1 VARVHPPVVRITN
14 DDSDF
19 HTIVDV
25 EGTDRPGFLHD
36 VTRTLSAQDLDIAM
50 SRVSTRATR
59 VSDAFYVTENGH
71 KITDPDRQEQI
82 ERALLQAIE
91 PAGA

>member
-1 VARVHPPVVRITN
+1 VRAHPPLVRITN

-19 HTIVDV
+19 YTIIDV

-36 VTRTLSAQDLDIAM
+36 VTRTLSEQHLDIAM

-59 VSDAFYVTENGH
+59 VNDAFYVTEDGH
-71 KITDPDRQEQI
+71 KILDPERQRAL
-82 ERALLQAIE
+82 ERALLAAIE
-91 PAGA
+91 PAPA